1 MGRYENTN
9 GKDISEERVMTE
21 AETGVWATS
30 QELQMPPE
38 ARKRQKKKKEKEN
51 KVSAYRLKGSMVLPD
66 ILILKLQPL
75 QL

>member
-1 MGRYENTN
+1 MRRYENTN
-9 GKDISEERVMTE
+9 GKDICEEHVMTE
-21 AETGVWATS
+21 AETGVWPTS

-38 ARKRQKKKKEKEN
+38 ARKRQKEKKKE

>member
-1 MGRYENTN
+1 MRRYENTN
-9 GKDISEERVMTE
+9 GKDIGEEHVMTE
-21 AETGVWATS
+21 AEIGVWATS

-38 ARKRQKKKKEKEN
+38 ARKRQKKKKEK

>member
-38 ARKRQKKKKEKEN
+38 ARKRQKKKKRKR
-51 KVSAYRLKGSMVLPD
+51 KKSLC
-66 ILILKLQPL
+66 LQVKREHGPA
-75 QL
+75 